1 MKGDNGLRND
11 PINGVQRNLEEQA
24 EQRELQKEIEQEQRE
39 DNTEESENE
48 RYEVETQFVNTSES
62 GEGSA
67 HTAKHLVTDTE
78 IGVTVGVVEKN
89 LHDFGYGVSIF
100 ANLTMIEEDD
110 WKDVAVEV
118 TEVKHPDVGSIAQKF
133 TVENA
138 LDNEDDETIDI
149 VIWDDSLTIDVE
161 EGDALLL
168 SSVVANTFD
177 DEVYLTVN
185 SNSEVARFSGVDE
198 LQKVADKIESFVRAN
213 NSISKEIRM

>member
-1 MKGDNGLRND
+1 M
-11 PINGVQRNLEEQA
+11 
-24 EQRELQKEIEQEQRE
+24 
-39 DNTEESENE
+39 
-48 RYEVETQFVNTSES
+48 
-62 GEGSA
+62 
-67 HTAKHLVTDTE
+67 
-78 IGVTVGVVEKN
+78 
-89 LHDFGYGVSIF
+89 
-100 ANLTMIEEDD
+100 DD